1 MTKTDYKT
9 IFPTNKVKAQIQT
22 EENIGKIYTTAVD
35 LVAASSAVFLE
46 KLIRS
51 VVDDDANDH
60 VDGDASASG
69 AIVVT
74 KEKLEQALQKQEYS
88 FLKVEIDPS
97 ALNKYGKKQ
106 KLKQKQSTNKKKGT
120 PNPSRK
126 KQGTV
131 ESLEGQGADQD
142 IVQMIKAS
150 ATTTTTT
157 TSASASTDKTAFS
170 QKRQGDAG
178 NGDVL
183 DLEELVKEG
192 EHLDGIIEDDD
203 DYD

>member
-22 EENIGKIYTTAVD
+22 EENIGKIYTTAVN

-46 KLIRS
+46 KLIGS
-51 VVDDDANDH
+51 VVDADENDGVDDGAN
-60 VDGDASASG
+60 G

-74 KEKLEQALQKQEYS
+74 KEKLEEALQKQEYS

-97 ALNKYGKKQ
+97 ALSKYGKKR
-106 KLKQKQSTNKKKGT
+106 KQPANKKKGT

-126 KQGTV
+126 KRGTV
-131 ESLEGQGADQD
+131 ASLGGQVADQD
-142 IVQMIKAS
+142 IVQIFKAS

-157 TSASASTDKTAFS
+157 DK
-170 QKRQGDAG
+170 GDAG

-183 DLEELVKEG
+183 DLKELVKEG
-192 EHLDGIIEDDD
+192 QHLDGIIEDDD